1 MKDLHSFLNESL
13 LDGFDELSHKSE
25 LGIYDGLLSNDEEL
39 QLQVIDKFKQKVLAS
54 GNKRMKTISKIEY
67 AESDRWFVQ
76 FPKRKGYTWDIL
88 LFHRVG
94 SNFYIY
100 YTDKIKHQWQL
111 VRRVESWAGST
122 GLKYNISPRENEIY
136 ELPKDLC
143 DVCKHLEER
152 VTAEI
157 KW

>member
-1 MKDLHSFLNESL
+1 MKDLYSFLNESL
-13 LDGFDELSHKSE
+13 LDDFDDLSHKSE
-25 LGIYDGLLSNDEEL
+25 LGIYDGLLSNDEDI
-39 QLQVIDKFKQKVLAS
+39 QLQVIDKFKQRVLAS
-54 GNKRMKTISKIEY
+54 GNKRMKIISKIEW
-67 AESDRWFVQ
+67 AETERWFVQ
-76 FPKRKGYTWDIL
+76 FPKYKGYTWDIL

-111 VRRVESWAGST
+111 VRRIESWAGST

-143 DVCKHLEER
+143 DVCKRLEKR
-152 VTAEI
+152 VTTNI
-157 KW
+157 KS

>member
-1 MKDLHSFLNESL
+1 MKSLQELLQESL
-13 LDGFDELSHKSE
+13 LDDFDALSRKSE
-25 LGIYDGLLSNDEEL
+25 LGAYDGLLSSDEDI
-39 QLQVIDKFKQKVLAS
+39 QLQVIDNIKQKVLAS
-54 GNKRMKTISKIEY
+54 GNKRMKTISKIEW
-67 AESDRWFVQ
+67 ADTERWFVQ
-76 FPKRKGYTWDIL
+76 FPKYKGYTWDIL

-100 YTDKIKHQWQL
+100 YPGMFKSKRTL
-111 VRRVESWAGST
+111 VRRIESWLGST
-122 GLKYNISPRENEIY
+122 GLRYNISPRENEIY
-136 ELPKDLC
+136 ELPADLC